1 MFQRGNNYQHIRVS
15 NAVAAGVT
23 TINATHVDMSGSE
36 SVVFAI
42 HFGAIVS
49 GAATSVKLQQGDL
62 SDDSDM
68 ADITGATLTVADTDD
83 NRIALLEAVQ
93 PKKRYVRVVV
103 SRATQN
109 ATVDTI
115 SALLFS
121 RRKVPV
127 TQDTTVQGY
136 KAVLSA

>member
-23 TINATHVDMSGSE
+23 TINGTHVDVGGE

-49 GAATSVKLQQGDL
+49 GAVTSVKLQQGDL

-68 ADITGATLTVADTDD
+68 ADIPGATLTVADTDD

-109 ATVDTI
+109 ATVDSI
-115 SALLFS
+115 SALVFS
-121 RRKVPV
+121 RRKLPV
-127 TQDTTVQGY
+127 TQDTTVLGY
-136 KAVLSA
+136 KGTLSA

>member
-1 MFQRGNNYQHIRVS
+1 
-15 NAVAAGVT
+15 
-23 TINATHVDMSGSE
+23 
-36 SVVFAI
+36 
-42 HFGAIVS
+42 
-49 GAATSVKLQQGDL
+49 
-62 SDDSDM
+62 M